1 LIQLFKT
8 LKNTKKKYNILNMN
22 HKRITIAKGD
32 GIGPEIMDATIQ
44 IIQAAGAKIEIDEIE
59 IGEKVYLSGNT
70 SGIADS
76 AWDTLKQN
84 KVFLKAPITTPQGG
98 GYKSLN
104 VTARKALGL
113 YANVRPCV
121 TYTPFVDSK
130 HQMDLVIIREN
141 EEDLYAGIEHQ
152 QTDEVIQ
159 CLKLISR
166 PGCEKIVR
174 YAFEYAKQNG
184 RKKVTCMSK
193 DNIMKQT
200 DGMFHSIFNEIG
212 LEYPEIEK
220 DHWIID
226 IGSARIA
233 DTPEIFDVI
242 VTLNLYGDIIS
253 DIAAQIAG
261 SVGLAG
267 SSNIGEGFAMFEA
280 IHGSAPTIAGQ
291 NIANPSGLIQGAVL
305 MLQHIGE
312 TESAELIQN
321 AWLKTLE
328 DGIHTA
334 DIYTNEI
341 SVKKVGTKEFAQAV
355 IERLGQQPQKLK
367 AVKYKKTAGIQIKP
381 YQKRIEAKKELIG
394 IDIFVCWN
402 GTNANEIG
410 NKISGLSY
418 NNIGLSMISNRGIKV
433 WPNGFEETFCTDHW
447 RCRYKKSDGSSI
459 NHDDIIALLTLFNQH
474 KIEVIKTE
482 NLYTF
487 DGKIGFSL
495 GQGQ

>member
-1 LIQLFKT
+1 
-8 LKNTKKKYNILNMN
+8 M
-22 HKRITIAKGD
+22 KRITIAKGD
-32 GIGPEIMDATIQ
+32 GIGPEIMDATLE
-44 IIQAAGAKIEIDEIE
+44 IIKASGAKIEIDEIE

-76 AWDTLKQN
+76 SWDTLKQN

-174 YAFEYAKQNG
+174 YAFEYAKVNG

-200 DGMFHSIFNEIG
+200 DGMFHTIFNEIG
-212 LEYPEIEK
+212 LDYPEIEK

-233 DTPEIFDVI
+233 DTPEVFDVI

-267 SSNIGEGFAMFEA
+267 SSNIGDGFAMFEA

-291 NIANPSGLIQGAVL
+291 DIANPSGLIQGAVL
-305 MLQHIGE
+305 MLLHIGE
-312 TESAELIQN
+312 TESAEMIQN

-334 DIYTNEI
+334 DIYKSEV
-341 SVKKVGTKEFAQAV
+341 SSKKVGTHEFAQAV
-355 IERLGQQPQKLK
+355 IERLGQAPLQLK

-381 YQKRIEAKKELIG
+381 YQKRVEAKKELIG
-394 IDIFVCWN
+394 VDIFVCWN

-410 NKISGLSY
+410 ERIAPLKHK
-418 NNIGLSMISNRGIKV
+418 NIELSMISNRGIKV

-447 RCRYKKSDGSSI
+447 RCRYKSLDGSSI
-459 NHDDIIALLTLFNQH
+459 SQGDIIALLTLFNQH
-474 KIEVIKTE
+474 QIEVIKTE

>member
-1 LIQLFKT
+1 
-8 LKNTKKKYNILNMN
+8 M
-22 HKRITIAKGD
+22 KRITIAKGD
-32 GIGPEIMDATIQ
+32 GIGPEIMDATLE
-44 IIQAAGAKIEIDEIE
+44 IIKASGAKIEIDEIE

-70 SGIADS
+70 SGIADTS
-76 AWDTLKQN
+76 WDTLKQN

-174 YAFEYAKQNG
+174 YAFEYAKVNG

-200 DGMFHSIFNEIG
+200 DGMFHTIFNEIG

-233 DTPEIFDVI
+233 DTPEMFDVI

-267 SSNIGEGFAMFEA
+267 SSNIGDGFAMFEA

-291 NIANPSGLIQGAVL
+291 DIANPSGLIQGAVL
-305 MLQHIGE
+305 MLLHIGE
-312 TESAELIQN
+312 TESAEMIQN

-334 DIYTNEI
+334 DIYKAEV
-341 SVKKVGTKEFAQAV
+341 SSKKVGTHEFAQAV
-355 IERLGQQPQKLK
+355 IERLGQEPHQLK

-381 YQKRIEAKKELIG
+381 YQKRVEAKKELIG
-394 IDIFVCWN
+394 VDIFVCWN

-410 NKISGLSY
+410 EKISPLTHK
-418 NNIGLSMISNRGIKV
+418 NIELSMISNRGIKV
-433 WPNGFEETFCTDHW
+433 WPNGFDETFCTDHW
-447 RCRYKKSDGSSI
+447 RCRYKSLDGSTISQE
-459 NHDDIIALLTLFNQH
+459 DIIALLTLFNQH
-474 KIEVIKTE
+474 QIEVIKTE